1 MRGSGKRGLE
11 TRTGERRLL
20 SLLEGLSLGLGEV
33 LAKSRPRPE
42 AGPVGRGL
50 KAWLVPLFSNSAPR
64 ATPGLWIHR
73 QRVRRQTDGGAAQHR
88 ALGKYRAFGL
98 HPALPLGRSRSLD
111 RWLVSLALQTPAS
124 SFRVS
129 QGHFP
134 KCPPP
139 SQAGEDWASRSVTT
153 PPSVTNCHTGT
164 QNASRSYCKLC
175 RGTGHPNSQS
185 RISPS
190 RGCPRLLLLHPSA
203 RECFH
208 TYLHVLGI
216 LQTCISVRVLS
227 TCAFDIHRKFG
238 SMPVGSKLRL
248 SPSALSHTSPTP
260 ACVGHRGPH
269 TQVHRQCH
277 GP

>member
-88 ALGKYRAFGL
+88 ALGKYGAFGL

-124 SFRVS
+124 RPSGSPRV
-129 QGHFP
+129 
-134 KCPPP
+134 
-139 SQAGEDWASRSVTT
+139 
-153 PPSVTNCHTGT
+153 
-164 QNASRSYCKLC
+164 
-175 RGTGHPNSQS
+175 
-185 RISPS
+185 
-190 RGCPRLLLLHPSA
+190 
-203 RECFH
+203 
-208 TYLHVLGI
+208 
-216 LQTCISVRVLS
+216 
-227 TCAFDIHRKFG
+227 
-238 SMPVGSKLRL
+238 
-248 SPSALSHTSPTP
+248 TSPNAPRHPKRGKIGPLDLVPPHPQSQTATQALKMLAEVTASSAEAQATLTP
-260 ACVGHRGPH
+260 SPESL
-269 TQVHRQCH
+269 
-277 GP
+277 

>member
-88 ALGKYRAFGL
+88 ALGKYGAFGL

-139 SQAGEDWASRSVTT
+139 SQAGGRLGLSI
-153 PPSVTNCHTGT
+153 C
-164 QNASRSYCKLC
+164 Y
-175 RGTGHPNSQS
+175 HP
-185 RISPS
+185 
-190 RGCPRLLLLHPSA
+190 
-203 RECFH
+203 
-208 TYLHVLGI
+208 T
-216 LQTCISVRVLS
+216 
-227 TCAFDIHRKFG
+227 
-238 SMPVGSKLRL
+238 
-248 SPSALSHTSPTP
+248 LSHKLP
-260 ACVGHRGPH
+260 HRH
-269 TQVHRQCH
+269 SKR
-277 GP
+277 